1 MGSESGR
8 CDEHDVDYNHLV
20 IINGTL
26 DRHQVLIIQ
35 ETSTE
40 ITQPLLNGLP
50 NDIECD
56 VLIEVILCPLVSL
69 LTEIRQTVVMLGR
82 HVTHCVLNTDSN
94 QRDKSNTPVNV
105 AQIHRYSGLYFLA
118 FILLQ
123 MVTFEVLLE
132 GLSTPTVVHHR
143 LHTIPHDKLHNP

>member
-26 DRHQVLIIQ
+26 DRHQVLIIK

-40 ITQPLLNGLP
+40 ITQPLLNGLLT
-50 NDIECD
+50 DIECD

-82 HVTHCVLNTDSN
+82 HVTHCVLNTDSD
-94 QRDKSNTPVNV
+94 QRDKSNTSVNV
-105 AQIHRYSGLYFLA
+105 EQIHRYSGLYFLT

-132 GLSTPTVVHHR
+132 GLSTPTVVHNHF
-143 LHTIPHDKLHNP
+143 LTIPHEKLRNP

>member
-1 MGSESGR
+1 M
-8 CDEHDVDYNHLV
+8 
-20 IINGTL
+20 
-26 DRHQVLIIQ
+26 
-35 ETSTE
+35 
-40 ITQPLLNGLP
+40 LNGLLT
-50 NDIECD
+50 DIGCD
-56 VLIEVILCPLVSL
+56 VLIEVILSPLVSL

-82 HVTHCVLNTDSN
+82 HVTHCIPQCGFKSK
-94 QRDKSNTPVNV
+94 RKSNTPVNV
-105 AQIHRYSGLYFLA
+105 AQIHRYSGLYFLT